1 MIGYGKNILK
11 LLPHFLILN
20 EKLQE
25 WKIQMKIQT
34 KYFSVAAKSNIALIF
49 PILDFLLSFGRR
61 ARTLK

>member
-1 MIGYGKNILK
+1 
-11 LLPHFLILN
+11 
-20 EKLQE
+20 
-25 WKIQMKIQT
+25 MKIQT